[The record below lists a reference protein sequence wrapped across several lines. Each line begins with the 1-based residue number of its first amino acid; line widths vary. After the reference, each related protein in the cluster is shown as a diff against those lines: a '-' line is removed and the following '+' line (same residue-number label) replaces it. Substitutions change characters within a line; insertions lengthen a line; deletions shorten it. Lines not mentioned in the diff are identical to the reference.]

1 MGRRPRTHVP
11 GCLYHVIARGN
22 ARQPI
27 FFGDE
32 DYLRFLALLDEVLRE
47 LEHDLHAYCLMT
59 NHVHLLLRMSD
70 VPVSAVAHRVMSRY
84 SRWQNKRLGRSG
96 HLFERRHRSILVE
109 TDDQLLRLLRYIH
122 NNPLRAGLATECS
135 AYRWSSHRAYLGEP
149 CDVQVHTA
157 LGLATLDPD
166 STRARARYRTL
177 VDSPDDSPDSSNS
190 LDSEATDGPDQAEKV
205 PLARMPARA
214 GTWPPSPS
222 QKIALTDLV
231 AVTASA
237 SGCATPDLAGSSRAR
252 HLTRARAAAAFIAS
266 EQAHLTLTQL
276 AVLLR
281 RDPSTLSEA
290 AQRFRRSLSSDAGS
304 RELLAAI
311 RAGLVG
317 A

>member
-1 MGRRPRTHVP
+1 MGRRPRTHVS

-22 ARQPI
+22 SRQPI

-59 NHVHLLLRMSD
+59 NHVHLLLRTSD
-70 VPVSAVAHRVMSRY
+70 VPVSAVAHRVMSRF
-84 SRWQNKRLGRSG
+84 SRWQNRRLGRSG

-109 TDDQLLRLLRYIH
+109 TNEQLLRLLRYIH

-149 CDVQVHTA
+149 CDVHVDTT

-166 STRARARYRTL
+166 STRARARYRVL
-177 VDSPDDSPDSSNS
+177 VDSPDSPDSPCG
-190 LDSEATDGPDQAEKV
+190 EATDELDLVGGV
-205 PLARMPARA
+205 PPARTAARA
-214 GTWPPSPS
+214 GIWPLSPS
-222 QKIALTDLV
+222 HRIALADLV
-231 AVTASA
+231 AVTASVSSCA
-237 SGCATPDLAGSSRAR
+237 SPDLAGSSRAR

-290 AQRFRRSLSSDAGS
+290 AQRFRRSLPRDARS

-311 RAGLVG
+311 RAGLMG